1 MGIDVYLKWKN
12 MDQKAEK
19 AQITGWSTIA
29 GNHGYLREAY
39 HGGPYATRILCREAF
54 ESETCEA
61 QIPAAVLR
69 ERLTHVTEPA
79 RGCEGGDL
87 AAMLITALFG
97 SLTDENG
104 NLPDGAK
111 VMGTHSGDPTTEP
124 MTVEEAVIM
133 RNERLYGGEG
143 TDEVLQSFRDF
154 VALAERKERET
165 GEPCTIYAS
174 Y

>member
-12 MDQKAEK
+12 MNQDEEK
-19 AQITGWSTIA
+19 QQITGFSTVA
-29 GNHGYLREAY
+29 GNRGYLREAY

-54 ESETCEA
+54 ESENCEA
-61 QIPAAVLR
+61 QIPAEILR

-87 AAMLITALFG
+87 AAMMITALF
-97 SLTDENG
+97 SVMADENG
-104 NLPDGAK
+104 NMPNGAK
-111 VMGTHSGDPTTEP
+111 LQGGHNGNPTTTP

-133 RNERLYGGEG
+133 RNEKLYGGEG

>member
-1 MGIDVYLKWKN
+1 MGIDIYLKWKN
-12 MDQKAEK
+12 MDQDAEK
-19 AQITGWSTIA
+19 QQITGFSITA
-29 GNHGYLREAY
+29 GGQGYLREAY

-61 QIPAAVLR
+61 QIPAAILR
-69 ERLTHVTEPA
+69 ERLTSVTEPA
-79 RGCEGGDL
+79 RGVEDGDM
-87 AAMLITALFG
+87 AAMLITAIFAQMI
-97 SLTDENG
+97 DANG
-104 NLPDGAK
+104 NLPNGAH
-111 VMGTHSGDPTTEP
+111 VEGTHTGDPTTQP

-133 RNERLYGGEG
+133 RNENLYGGDG
-143 TDEVLQSFRDF
+143 TEEVLQSFRDF

>member
-12 MDQKAEK
+12 MDQDDEK
-19 AQITGWSTIA
+19 QQITGFSVVQ
-29 GNHGYLREAY
+29 GRCGYLREAY

-54 ESETCEA
+54 ESETSEA

-69 ERLTHVTEPA
+69 ERLTNVTEPA
-79 RGCEGGDL
+79 RNVEGGDL
-87 AAMLITALFG
+87 AAMLVMAIFG
-97 SLTDENG
+97 SMADENG
-104 NLPDGAK
+104 NLPDGGK
-111 VMGTHSGDPTTEP
+111 VVGSHTGDPTTAP

-133 RNERLYGGEG
+133 RNEKLYGGEG
-143 TDEVLQSFRDF
+143 TEEVLQSFRDF

>member
-12 MDQKAEK
+12 MNQDEK
-19 AQITGWSTIA
+19 KQQITGFSITA
-29 GNHGYLREAY
+29 GGQGYLREAY

-54 ESETCEA
+54 ESETSEA
-61 QIPAAVLR
+61 PIPAAVLR
-69 ERLTHVTEPA
+69 ERLTNVTEPA
-79 RGCEGGDL
+79 RGVEGGDL

-97 SLTDENG
+97 SMTDENG
-104 NLPDGAK
+104 NLPDGAH
-111 VMGTHSGDPTTEP
+111 VQGGHTGDPTTEP
-124 MTVEEAVIM
+124 MTVEEAVIL
-133 RNERLYGGEG
+133 RNERLYGGDGAE
-143 TDEVLQSFRDF
+143 EALQSFRDF

>member
-12 MDQKAEK
+12 MDQEDEK
-19 AQITGWSTIA
+19 AQITGWSTLA
-29 GNHGYLREAY
+29 GNCGYLREAY

-54 ESETCEA
+54 ESETQEA
-61 QIPAAVLR
+61 QIPAAILR

-87 AAMLITALFG
+87 AAMLVMSLLQSLVNEDGETA
-97 SLTDENG
+97 
-104 NLPDGAK
+104 DGAK
-111 VMGTHSGDPTTEP
+111 IVGSHTGDPTTSP
-124 MTVEEAVIM
+124 MTVEEAVIL
-133 RNERLYGGEG
+133 RNQQLYGGDGAE
-143 TDEVLQSFRDF
+143 EVLQSFRDF